1 MFVGSQHVFKH
12 TALASHAPTNV
23 SHLSSSKI
31 PLLAKPPL
39 LPVPPQC
46 SVQSPHVQQHNVA
59 QTATSRV
66 VQEPPTS
73 SSNIQALEPCD
84 SQHHLLYSLEAVPFC
99 RVQTPPH
106 STIGSHKADTS
117 SHIVRSLH
125 SAQARA
131 SVWAPVPSA
140 QASLYDGWGITTDEA
155 TSSLPISQNPPPPSA
170 QVPPPIS
177 AQATPPIVAQLATP
191 PIGAQVPPFPGA
203 QVLSPIIAQAPPP
216 GAQFPPGTQAPPP
229 GPQASPPGAQAPPP
243 PGTQAPPPG
252 AQVSPPIG
260 ALASPFGA
268 TAPFL
273 GSQTPLGD
281 QVPIPYKSASTYSL
295 SAATPS
301 TNTSEHI
308 NNPNIFYLLPY
319 NPSEPHGQYNA
330 VAQMLQ
336 DLDMECL
343 LDKFHE
349 AMIQVSQ
356 LVVTYYTQGNKLD

>member
-31 PLLAKPPL
+31 PFLAKPPL

-46 SVQSPHVQQHNVA
+46 SVQSPNVQQHNVA
-59 QTATSRV
+59 QTATSHV

-73 SSNIQALEPCD
+73 SSNIQAQEPCD

-106 STIGSHKADTS
+106 STTGSHIADTS

-125 SAQARA
+125 SAQAHA

-140 QASLYDGWGITTDEA
+140 QASLYGGWGITTDKA
-155 TSSLPISQNPPPPSA
+155 TPSLPISQNPPPPSA